1 MSKAI
6 NTPESN
12 SLPHP
17 NVKDSRVKVY
27 LNVDN
32 KTDNYVNTVEENE
45 LVNLWKTK
53 YGIAVAEYEKSRSNS
68 QNVKIWRDAYEGIIY
83 KIDENG
89 NITTD
94 KVKPLRRLAYEL
106 IEDKINPR
114 IPAPKMSPR
123 YHADLVPVNATE
135 QLIKHEM
142 DRMLSEVTHNESEHS
157 TLIDSASWFKVSW
170 DPFDNTHERSGM
182 PKVEVC
188 PIDTV
193 FPQPGVYDYRRLE
206 YIFEKGI
213 LTVAQCYDLFNRKV
227 TSTENNDLV
236 NIVTVYYLN
245 EDRHLGRFIWVDDT
259 LQVLANDLEWGI
271 RKRRECTKCHRVV
284 PFESECPVCGSKK
297 MHYVPV
303 TKEIVTEDIV
313 MVKNPYRNGESQNTK
328 DDVNQLSAND
338 TISAGTEI
346 PHYLIRQLPFV
357 PRTNVKLPRSLYGIS
372 EVELIVENQ
381 EESNR
386 FLNKASRKS
395 AASKTYITK
404 MRDTAVTNENDELS
418 FLDVD
423 DASEVS
429 AIQPKQVLSDINQ
442 EMAMAETL
450 YNYAKSTTGITDTDQ
465 GKQDATARSGKA
477 KQIQLAASEQRKQ
490 SPNVM
495 RDAAYAG
502 VYELIFK
509 FMLAFSD
516 EERSFVS
523 LLPDGT
529 QREEVWSKYMFLNRD
544 SNGDFYY
551 RDDFA
556 WSVDSASDITQ
567 DRMAMWQLIDQDYL
581 NGTMGNE
588 IDPVRAMKMYWQ
600 MKEQFGY
607 PTAKFALAFIN
618 DSVKHLPTQI
628 EQLLVNNPEAL
639 QMALS
644 FIQDTQKAAMG
655 GGSGTAVPGMG
666 AGGARPNSGPD
677 GNGATH
683 AANVQKT
690 NNKNRANAGNA
701 QTSTSSAKTG
711 TIQGGTGGVV

>member
-6 NTPESN
+6 NTPEDSHK
-12 SLPHP
+12 LPRP
-17 NVKDSRVKVY
+17 NIKDSRVLTY
-27 LNVDN
+27 LNADSS
-32 KTDNYVNTVEENE
+32 DNYVNTVEENE
-45 LVNLWKTK
+45 LVNLWKQK
-53 YGIAVAEYEKSRSNS
+53 YVIAVAEYEKSRCNS
-68 QNVKIWRDAYEGIIY
+68 QKVKLWRDAYEGIIY
-83 KIDENG
+83 KIDDNG
-89 NITTD
+89 NVTNE
-94 KVKPLRRLAYEL
+94 KVKSLRRLAFEL
-106 IEDKINPR
+106 IEDKVNPR

-135 QLIKHEM
+135 NLIKHEM
-142 DRMLSEVTHNESEHS
+142 DRMLSEETHSESEHA
-157 TLIDSASWFKVSW
+157 TLIDSMSWFKVSW
-170 DPFDNTHERSGM
+170 NPFDNTHERSGM
-182 PKVEVC
+182 PQVEVC

-193 FPQPGVYDYRRLE
+193 FPQPGVYDYKRLE
-206 YIFEKGI
+206 YIFEKSTI
-213 LTVAQCYDLFNRKV
+213 TQAQCKDLFGRTV
-227 TSTENNDLV
+227 ISPDNNDLV
-236 NIVTVYYLN
+236 EIVTAYYLN
-245 EDRHLGRFIWVDDT
+245 EDRHLGRFIWVEST

-271 RKRRECTKCHRVV
+271 RKRRECTKCNKVV
-284 PFESECPVCGSKK
+284 PIAAECPICGSKSFK
-297 MHYVPV
+297 YVPV
-303 TKEIVTEDIV
+303 LEERLTEDMQ
-313 MVKNPYRNGESQNTK
+313 MVTNPYRSGESADPRN
-328 DDVNQLSAND
+328 DMNQIDEANV
-338 TISAGTEI
+338 IPAGTVI

-357 PRTNVKLPRSLYGIS
+357 PRRNIKLTRSLYGIS
-372 EVELIVENQ
+372 EVELMLENQ
-381 EESNR
+381 EETNR

-404 MRDTAVTNENDELS
+404 MRDTAITNENDELS
-418 FLDVD
+418 YIDVD
-423 DASEVS
+423 DPKEVA
-429 AIQPKQVLSDINQ
+429 AIQPKQVMSDINQ

-450 YNYAKSTTGITDTDQ
+450 YNYSKSTSGITDTDQ
-465 GKQDATARSGKA
+465 GKADATARSGKA

-490 SPNVM
+490 APNTM

-502 VYELIFK
+502 LYELIFK

-529 QREEVWSKYMFLNRD
+529 QREEVWSKYMFLSRD
-544 SNGDFYY
+544 EDGNFYY

-567 DRMAMWQLIDQDYL
+567 DRMAMWQLIDQDYI

-607 PTAKFALAFIN
+607 PTAKYALAFIN
-618 DSVKHLPTQI
+618 DSIKHLPTQI
-628 EQLLVNNPEAL
+628 EQALVQNPEAL
-639 QMALS
+639 QLALS

-655 GGSGTAVPGMG
+655 GGSGVVPGMG
-666 AGGARPNSGPD
+666 QGGARPNSGPD
-677 GNGATH
+677 GNGATQ

-711 TIQGGTGGVV
+711 QMQGGTGGVV

>member
-6 NTPESN
+6 NTPEAD
-12 SLPHP
+12 SLPKP
-17 NVKDSRVKVY
+17 NIKDSRVLTY
-27 LNVDN
+27 LNADKSN
-32 KTDNYVNTVEENE
+32 NYVNTVEENE
-45 LVNLWKTK
+45 LVNLWKQK
-53 YGIAVAEYEKSRSNS
+53 FVIAKAEYEKSRCNS
-68 QNVKIWRDAYEGIIY
+68 QKVKTWRDAYEGIIY
-83 KIDENG
+83 KTDENG
-89 NITTD
+89 NQTAET
-94 KVKPLRRLAYEL
+94 VKPLRRLAYEL
-106 IEDKINPR
+106 IEDKVNPR

-135 QLIKHEM
+135 HLIKHEM
-142 DRMLSEVTHNESEHS
+142 DRMLSEETHNESEHS
-157 TLIDSASWFKVSW
+157 TLIDSTSWFKVSW
-170 DPFDNTHERSGM
+170 NPFDNTHERSGM
-182 PKVEVC
+182 PQVEVC

-193 FPQPGVYDYRRLE
+193 FPQPGVYDYKRLE
-206 YIFEKGI
+206 YIFEVGTI
-213 LTVAQCYDLFNRKV
+213 TQAQCKDLFGRTV
-227 TSTENNDLV
+227 ISPDDNDIV
-236 NIVTVYYLN
+236 EIVTVYYLN
-245 EDRHLGRFIWVDDT
+245 EDRHLGRFIWVEATD
-259 LQVLANDLEWGI
+259 QVLANELEWAI
-271 RKRRECTKCHRVV
+271 RKRRECAKCHKVV
-284 PFESECPVCGSKK
+284 PIDAECPVCGSKK
-297 MHYVPV
+297 FEYVPV
-303 TKEIVTEDIV
+303 KEERLTEDMV
-313 MVKNPYRNGESQNTK
+313 MVTNPYRSGESANPK
-328 DDVNQLSAND
+328 DDITNVDEAN
-338 TISAGTEI
+338 TIPAGTVV

-357 PRTNVKLPRSLYGIS
+357 PRRNVKIPRSLYGIS
-372 EVELIVENQ
+372 EVELMLENQ

-404 MRDTAVTNENDELS
+404 MRDTAITNENDELS
-418 FLDVD
+418 YIDVD
-423 DASEVS
+423 DPKEVS
-429 AIQPKQVLSDINQ
+429 AIQPKQVLSDINE
-442 EMAMAETL
+442 EMAMAATL
-450 YNYAKSTTGITDTDQ
+450 YDYAKSTSGITNTDQ
-465 GKQDATARSGKA
+465 GKADTTANSGKA

-490 SPNVM
+490 APNVM

-502 VYELIFK
+502 LYELIFK

-523 LLPDGT
+523 ILPDGT

-544 SNGDFYY
+544 EDGNFYY

-567 DRMAMWQLIDQDYL
+567 DRMSMWQLIDQDYL

-600 MKEQFGY
+600 MKEQYGY
-607 PTAKFALAFIN
+607 PTAKYALAFIN

-639 QMALS
+639 QLALS
-644 FIQDTQKAAMG
+644 FIQDTQKAALG

-701 QTSTSSAKTG
+701 QTSTASAKTG
-711 TIQGGTGGVV
+711 PIQGGTGGVV